1 MEDGSKD
8 RRRSGAWGRRVLF
21 SLVPICALF
30 LAGELAVRWFS
41 FPYREAN
48 SRFRAHRRL
57 RYVLRANY
65 RIRNGGA
72 VHESSNRFG
81 LRGSPD
87 MRREK
92 GRRFRIAAIGDS
104 VTFGLGL
111 ADSQTYPAQLERRL
125 NRRAGGP
132 RFEVLNAG
140 LPGYSPIQSRIYFE
154 QRVAAFRPDLV
165 LWQFIEDDVT
175 DVLDYRPLEGARYH
189 LRTSALYWYLTYKWG
204 DLRYRLFILPNR
216 VGGDRSALPPGGWI
230 RRVSTHAP
238 AFPVESPN
246 QDKLRGRPIMAEE
259 IRRLHA
265 SARRL
270 GTKVVMVFFPYV
282 GYRASRTIPSTDAW
296 LAELSRRE
304 GRNYVSLTRRF
315 IREPAGLPLYLP
327 HDSIHPN
334 TRGYALAAQFLAD
347 SLERM
352 GLIPMPKRPRD

>member
-1 MEDGSKD
+1 MEGDSKG
-8 RRRSGAWGRRVLF
+8 RRRSGAWARRVLF

-48 SRFRAHRRL
+48 SRFRTHRRL

-65 RIRNGGA
+65 RIRKGGA

-87 MRREK
+87 LRREK
-92 GRRFRIAAIGDS
+92 GSKFRIAAIGDS

-111 ADSQTYPAQLERRL
+111 ADSQTYPAQLERLL

-140 LPGYSPIQSRIYFE
+140 LPGYSPIQSRLYFE
-154 QRVAAFRPDLV
+154 HRVAAFRPDLV

-204 DLRYRLFILPNR
+204 DLRYRFFILPNR
-216 VGGDRSALPPGGWI
+216 VGKDRSALPPAGWI

-238 AFPVESPN
+238 AFRVAPPN
-246 QDKLRGRPIMAEE
+246 QDKLRGRPIMSGE

-282 GYRASRTIPSTDAW
+282 DYRTSRLIPSTDAW
-296 LAELSRRE
+296 LAGLSRRE
-304 GRNYVSLTRRF
+304 GYHYVSLTRRF
-315 IREPAGLPLYLP
+315 IRTPAGPPLYLP
-327 HDSIHPN
+327 QDSIHQN
-334 TRGYALAAQFLAD
+334 ARGYGLAARFLAD
-347 SLERM
+347 ALERM